1 MRALTRRNFIVGSA
15 SFTALLSNHKAF
27 SQSSNLTDL
36 TISEASRLIRTGA
49 ISPVEL
55 TQAYLERI
63 SELNPHLN
71 AFINVTEDL
80 ALNIAYGMEEELSRG
95 NWRGPLHGI
104 PLALKDN
111 IDTEGTL
118 TTAASEVFANR
129 TPSKDAE
136 VVLRLKKAGA
146 VPLGKLNM
154 HEFAAGGTSDV
165 SYFGPVHNPW
175 DLNRIPGGS
184 SGGSG
189 AAVAARLCAGALGT
203 DTGGSIRSPAAYC
216 GIVGL
221 KPTYGLT
228 SIRGIVPYGITADCV
243 GPMTRSVSDAAT
255 LLQVMSGY
263 DSKDIASI
271 EVDIPSY
278 IGALSKTV
286 ASLRIGVP
294 RELYSDTDPEILTSV
309 ENALSLLSTMTHS
322 TQNVDLP
329 QFSGIRPTLVESY
342 AYHAKYLETH
352 KDLYQPITLQRLLR
366 GADITAAEYAEARYE
381 LSRIRKEIA
390 NVFEDVDLLIMP
402 TKRVL
407 PGFINEASN
416 NSNPIRNTL
425 PFNLYG
431 TPAISIPCGFSR
443 EGLPIG
449 LQISG
454 PHLGETKVLALAN
467 AYEQA
472 TEWHLRQPT
481 LL

>member
-27 SQSSNLTDL
+27 PQSSNLTDL

-55 TQAYLERI
+55 TQAYLDRI
-63 SELNPHLN
+63 SDLNPHLN
-71 AFINVTEDL
+71 AFITVTEDL
-80 ALNIAYGMEEELSRG
+80 ALDIAYDMEEELSRG

-111 IDTEGTL
+111 IDTAGTL

-271 EVDIPSY
+271 EADIPSY
-278 IGALSKTV
+278 IGALSETM

-294 RELYSDTDPEILTSV
+294 RELGLDYRGELDRGPEGVAS
-309 ENALSLLSTMTHS
+309 SS
-322 TQNVDLP
+322 
-329 QFSGIRPTLVESY
+329 
-342 AYHAKYLETH
+342 
-352 KDLYQPITLQRLLR
+352 
-366 GADITAAEYAEARYE
+366 AAESVHRSGRELRVHGHPAPLQQPRRPWSQHAR
-381 LSRIRKEIA
+381 R
-390 NVFEDVDLLIMP
+390 
-402 TKRVL
+402 RVRRRAL
-407 PGFINEASN
+407 KVRRAHAHLAGGQVRSTIFGE
-416 NSNPIRNTL
+416 
-425 PFNLYG
+425 
-431 TPAISIPCGFSR
+431 C
-443 EGLPIG
+443 EG
-449 LQISG
+449 S
-454 PHLGETKVLALAN
+454 
-467 AYEQA
+467 
-472 TEWHLRQPT
+472 
-481 LL
+481 